1 MPAVRA
7 MPVGPAVLRPERAAA
22 RGAPARPPGRVL
34 PRQGGKRNW
43 LELSGRAAADAST
56 TTTERG
62 ASARAEVHA
71 MTPAAPAL
79 ITPDTAAILARW
91 AGIPAAAELA
101 AVFQAFHERVQRLY
115 AIDVEAVEF
124 DFLRPME

>member
-1 MPAVRA
+1 
-7 MPVGPAVLRPERAAA
+7 
-22 RGAPARPPGRVL
+22 
-34 PRQGGKRNW
+34 
-43 LELSGRAAADAST
+43 
-56 TTTERG
+56 
-62 ASARAEVHA
+62 

>member
-1 MPAVRA
+1 M
-7 MPVGPAVLRPERAAA
+7 
-22 RGAPARPPGRVL
+22 
-34 PRQGGKRNW
+34 
-43 LELSGRAAADAST
+43 
-56 TTTERG
+56 
-62 ASARAEVHA
+62 
-71 MTPAAPAL
+71 
-79 ITPDTAAILARW
+79 LARW